1 MMLLT
6 LAVSH
11 VHFHRAILSPPYPRP
26 PARRPARP
34 PAIWVCV
41 QQHVRRIWLQST
53 PFHSP
58 HRVRWLSIF
67 VPKPSDQKLALNAT
81 LLCPHL
87 PFALQRARPIDR
99 WNISLSAPRTT
110 LLRRSLLRS
119 FAQSLARGVASHC
132 SLAVWRCCSLL
143 PLRPLGLACALSGS
157 FAASC
162 AAERSRLN
170 RVRSERPIRKL
181 RRQVAPARH
190 EGGSSSE
197 PPLHRCHVLPL
208 YRSWLLTMAN
218 RLWTRSIGCGAHGKV
233 DALALALAF
242 SLAANTHARREWRAR
257 RALVVVSGSRE
268 RVLRAVQE
276 NAPRGAAAQP
286 RQGDELAHGAR
297 GLLGAGARRRPLVL
311 PALPEQVQPSG
322 LLQSDRAHKVPRDSE
337 SAASTMCAR
346 ARDADVA
353 RDASPAATRPPP
365 PRPRSMLRCGGCTV
379 CRQRVRARTTPPT
392 PTASRSPRPCSSIK
406 RPRAPT
412 LATLPSTSS
421 MCRRVRATSDSREYV
436 CVSLFDPR
444 GAISR
449 IRSLERAC

>member
-162 AAERSRLN
+162 AAERSRLH

-190 EGGSSSE
+190 EGGSSSSE

-242 SLAANTHARREWRAR
+242 SLAANTRAENGELDERLLSYLEAENEYCEQYRRTHLAALQRSLVREMNSHTEPEAFSVPERVGDLWYYLRYPSRSNHPVYCRATVLTR
-257 RALVVVSGSRE
+257 YLATLRVLPRQCARALETLMWLETPHQRQLGHRH
-268 RVLRAVQE
+268 RGRG
-276 NAPRGAAAQP
+276 RCCGAAAA
-286 RQGDELAHGAR
+286 RSVGSAFELECR
-297 GLLGAGARRRPLVL
+297 RRRRP
-311 PALPEQVQPSG
+311 PG
-322 LLQSDRAHKVPRDSE
+322 LRDRAH
-337 SAASTMCAR
+337 
-346 ARDADVA
+346 
-353 RDASPAATRPPP
+353 
-365 PRPRSMLRCGGCTV
+365 RS
-379 CRQRVRARTTPPT
+379 
-392 PTASRSPRPCSSIK
+392 
-406 RPRAPT
+406 
-412 LATLPSTSS
+412 
-421 MCRRVRATSDSREYV
+421 
-436 CVSLFDPR
+436 R
-444 GAISR
+444 G
-449 IRSLERAC
+449 